1 MKAESGGQDEM
12 AGGVAAE
19 GGGGGGEGS
28 TSSEATINAAERYM
42 KEVMETFGDQE
53 EKLVMFREIM
63 NDFRT
68 ERTDIAG
75 VVGRVKELFKGHNN
89 LIEGFNF
96 FLPKGYEITVDKH
109 QPPPDTLEFIRLV
122 KERDESVYRRFM
134 DVIFR
139 YQREHMDLIKLCRE
153 VGALF
158 SEDYPDLFVKFI
170 RFLPPT

>member
-1 MKAESGGQDEM
+1 M

-42 KEVMETFGDQE
+42 KAVMETFGDQE

-96 FLPKGYEITVDKH
+96 FLPTGYEITVDKH
-109 QPPPDTLEFIRLV
+109 QPPPEALDFIRLV

-139 YQREHMDLIKLCRE
+139 YQREHKDLIKLCRE

-158 SEDYPDLFVKFI
+158 SEDHPDLFVKFI

>member
-1 MKAESGGQDEM
+1 MKAESDGQDEM

-109 QPPPDTLEFIRLV
+109 QPPPETLDFI
-122 KERDESVYRRFM
+122 
-134 DVIFR
+134 R
-139 YQREHMDLIKLCRE
+139 YQREHMDIIKLCRE